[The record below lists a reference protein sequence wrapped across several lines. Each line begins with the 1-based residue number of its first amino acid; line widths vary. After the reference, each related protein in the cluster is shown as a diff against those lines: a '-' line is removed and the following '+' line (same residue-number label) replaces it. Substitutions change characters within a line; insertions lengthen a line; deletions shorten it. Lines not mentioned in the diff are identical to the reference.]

1 MQREFTDANVR
12 SPVSNSTATNTHNVG
27 RTGTSQVRVRI
38 GTHQRIGFLNFQ
50 HETAIWIRNVERAM
64 SLAKGAIAGT
74 RIIFLGWNGRGK
86 AKGDPPAMTTA
97 LQRL

>member
-1 MQREFTDANVR
+1 MFDPLSQTAQRRIPTMSAEQALRKF
-12 SPVSNSTATNTHNVG
+12 VSESVLT
-27 RTGTSQVRVRI
+27 
-38 GTHQRIGFLNFQ
+38 QRIGFLNFQ
-50 HETAIWIRNVERAM
+50 HETAIWIRNEERAM
-64 SLAKGAIAGT
+64 SLAKGAIAGA